1 MDSHPFRLIK
11 PRSWEDGQLRK
22 SLSVA
27 VAALFAALY
36 ALITIA
42 ETAMGGPLTFSFI
55 QVRISDALLPL
66 SMVFGIPS
74 AVGLCLGTVVANS
87 YYMLGPL
94 DIAFGSLANLIAGIL
109 SAKFSRGNP
118 LLAALYPVVVV
129 TAIVGSYLQLFFAD
143 VPLWLIYGGIFV
155 GEMVACVA
163 LGVPLIKAIQ
173 RALGRKKVDY

>member
-1 MDSHPFRLIK
+1 MR
-11 PRSWEDGQLRK
+11 R

-42 ETAMGGPLTFSFI
+42 ETSVGGPLTFSFI
-55 QVRISDALLPL
+55 QIRISDALLPL

-87 YYMLGPL
+87 YYMLGAL
-94 DIAFGSLANLIAGIL
+94 DIIFGSLANLIAGIL

-118 LLAALYPVVVV
+118 FLAAAYPVIVV
-129 TAIVGSYLQLFFAD
+129 TVIVGSYLQLFFVD
-143 VPLWLIYGGIFV
+143 VPFWLVYGGIFA
-155 GEMVACVA
+155 GELVACVFM
-163 LGVPLIKAIQ
+163 GVPLVKAIQ
-173 RALGRKKVDY
+173 RAIGRKKIEY

>member
-1 MDSHPFRLIK
+1 MR
-11 PRSWEDGQLRK
+11 R

-42 ETAMGGPLTFSFI
+42 ETTVGGPLTFGFI
-55 QVRISDALLPL
+55 QVRISDAMLPL
-66 SMVFGIPS
+66 AMVFGIPS
-74 AVGLCLGTVVANS
+74 ALGLCLGTVVANS

-94 DIAFGSLANLIAGIL
+94 DIVLGSLANLIAGIL

-118 LLAALYPVVVV
+118 FLAAAYPVVVV
-129 TAIVGSYLQLFFAD
+129 TLIVGSYLQLFFVD

-155 GEMVACVA
+155 GEVVACMVV
-163 LGVPLIKAIQ
+163 GVPLIKAVQ
-173 RALGRKKVDY
+173 RAMGKKKID

>member
-1 MDSHPFRLIK
+1 
-11 PRSWEDGQLRK
+11 LRR

-36 ALITIA
+36 TLITIA
-42 ETAMGGPLTFSFI
+42 ETSVGGPLTFSFI

-94 DIAFGSLANLIAGIL
+94 DIVLGSLANLIAGIL

-118 LLAALYPVVVV
+118 FLAAVYPVAVV
-129 TAIVGSYLQLFFAD
+129 TLIVGSYLQFFFVD
-143 VPLWLIYGGIFV
+143 VPLWLIYGGLFV
-155 GEMVACVA
+155 GELVACMI
-163 LGVPLIKAIQ
+163 LGVPLIKAVQ
-173 RALGRKKVDY
+173 RALGRKKVEY